1 MILSRRAAVLSALVF
16 AIGVATAVAQNAPD
30 ATRPALTGPEMEAFL
45 LNGKIVGRGRETK
58 GVTAALRV
66 TLTDG
71 RLTHDAQVQDV
82 DIYKPLF
89 NATRKATE
97 IDFRDSYRYNIAA
110 YRLARLLGLDNVP
123 MSVLRTVDGKPA
135 SVTWW
140 VDDVVMDEAGREAL
154 KTNPLGPNP
163 SRTGGYLQLVRVFDE
178 LIQNRDR
185 NKDNLLWTRD
195 WTMWMIDHTRAFR
208 TDHKL
213 LRPETLDTCERN
225 LLAGLKRLTHA
236 TLTAAVGT
244 SLIKPEIDALMER
257 RDVIVKLFD
266 DKIAKRGEAA
276 ALYTLP
282 R

>member
-1 MILSRRAAVLSALVF
+1 MSRRAVVLALLVLAIAVVPC
-16 AIGVATAVAQNAPD
+16 VAQAPAV
-30 ATRPALTGPEMEAFL
+30 ATRPVLTAQEMEAFL
-45 LNGKIVGRGRETK
+45 LKGKIVARSRESK

-71 RLTHDAQVQDV
+71 RMTHDAQVQDV
-82 DIYKPLF
+82 DIYKAMF
-89 NATRKATE
+89 DVTHKATE
-97 IDFRDSYRYNIAA
+97 INFRDSYRYNIAA

-135 SVTWW
+135 AVTWW
-140 VDDVVMDEAGREAL
+140 IDEVAMDEGGRQAL

-163 SRTGGYLQLVRVFDE
+163 SRTGGYLQIVRVFDE

-185 NKDNLLWTRD
+185 NMGNLLWTKD

-208 TDHKL
+208 TDPKL
-213 LRPETLDTCERN
+213 LRPETLDVCERN
-225 LLAGLKRLTHA
+225 LLAGLRGLTRA
-236 TLTAAVGT
+236 TLTSTVGS
-244 SLIKPEIDALMER
+244 SLIKPEIDALMTR

-266 DKIAKRGEAA
+266 DKIAKQGEAN